1 MALFR
6 PIVTISSWTLASRIL
21 GFVRTV
27 LIAHVLGVG
36 MIADVFFIALRLANF
51 FRGLIAEGAFNA
63 AFVPL
68 FSRKLTSEG
77 QGPAVRF
84 AGEVAAILGSICL
97 IFTLTAELA
106 MPWLVYVFAPGFS
119 NNPEKFAL
127 TVELTRVIFPYFLF
141 TVLVALMGGMLNSV
155 HRFSVAAASPIL
167 LNVVMISILL
177 ALGTGILSAPGHALS
192 WGVTA
197 AGFLQFLWV
206 TCACK
211 RAGILFTLPRPRL
224 TSDVRRLL
232 VLTGPALIGA
242 GAVQINLVIGAI
254 LASTLQEGSI
264 SYLYYADRVY
274 QLPLATVGIAVGIAL
289 LPLLTRQ
296 LHSGEFSAAQVSQNR
311 AIEFVLAFT
320 LPAATA
326 LMVIT
331 EPIIIVLFQRG
342 AFDITDVNATAGAL
356 SAYAVGLPA
365 YVLVRALTPGFFARE
380 DTRTPVKVAIA
391 TMIANVVLAI
401 ILMQFLAHVGIAL
414 ATALTAW
421 LNAGVLALILLRR
434 GHLEFDQRLRH
445 GAPRLLLASVVMA
458 VILWWGG
465 AHMAENFSGNEI
477 QRITSLLILVFGGG
491 MSFMLLAIFTGA
503 VRFAEIKTQL
513 ARLSHSVEKQD

>member
-1 MALFR
+1 
-6 PIVTISSWTLASRIL
+6 
-21 GFVRTV
+21 
-27 LIAHVLGVG
+27 
-36 MIADVFFIALRLANF
+36 
-51 FRGLIAEGAFNA
+51 
-63 AFVPL
+63 
-68 FSRKLTSEG
+68 
-77 QGPAVRF
+77 
-84 AGEVAAILGSICL
+84 
-97 IFTLTAELA
+97 
-106 MPWLVYVFAPGFS
+106 
-119 NNPEKFAL
+119 
-127 TVELTRVIFPYFLF
+127 
-141 TVLVALMGGMLNSV
+141 
-155 HRFSVAAASPIL
+155 
-167 LNVVMISILL
+167 
-177 ALGTGILSAPGHALS
+177 
-192 WGVTA
+192 
-197 AGFLQFLWV
+197 
-206 TCACK
+206 
-211 RAGILFTLPRPRL
+211 
-224 TSDVRRLL
+224 VRRLL